1 MTFFFVRLR
10 RVGLVFVLSGDL
22 MRDDYFFI
30 DWLVL
35 ITVWGSSYPPLEG
48 HRLVGLGSAGIPCIE
63 VDLFFLEV
71 ASR

>member
-1 MTFFFVRLR
+1 
-10 RVGLVFVLSGDL
+10 
-22 MRDDYFFI
+22 MRDIFFLI